1 MRTIG
6 ILLFGA
12 LFLFSDFRP
21 QNVGSA
27 HAAESGFGVYLLGS
41 RGLGAGIVPPPGFYF
56 ASESFF
62 YTGTYRGLIG
72 GSDGGTV
79 EGTIEVDLAFDLL
92 TPVWVTP
99 HKIAGG
105 QFGVSATLPVGYVG
119 VGIDTAD
126 ASTWD
131 SRVAIGDPLV
141 SAFLGWHRGELHW
154 NVVASA
160 YIPAGEYDGSRP
172 ANLSLN
178 RPALDVAATS
188 TWLSNAHALDVTAS
202 AGITLNGENAV
213 TNYQS
218 GTELHFEAAV
228 AKKIAKGLSIG
239 AVGYHYEQISGDKGA
254 GAVLGSF
261 KGRASALGAVLSYD
275 FTAGGLA
282 VSARLQ
288 VMQEFNVK
296 NRFEG
301 APVVV
306 NVVAWSA
313 P

>member
-1 MRTIG
+1 
-6 ILLFGA
+6 
-12 LFLFSDFRP
+12 
-21 QNVGSA
+21 V
-27 HAAESGFGVYLLGS
+27 
-41 RGLGAGIVPPPGFYF
+41 YF

-62 YTGTYRGLIG
+62 YSGTYQGPVASSSG
-72 GSDGGTV
+72 EPVPGTV
-79 EGTIEVDLAFDLL
+79 TVDLAFDLL

-99 HKIAGG
+99 IKVAGG

-119 VGIDTAD
+119 VGIKTAD
-126 ASTWD
+126 VSSWD
-131 SRVAIGDPLV
+131 SRIAIGDPLV
-141 SAFLGWHRGELHW
+141 SAFLGWHHHELHW
-154 NVVASA
+154 NLVASA
-160 YIPAGEYDGSRP
+160 YIPAGAYDGSRP
-172 ANLSLN
+172 ANLALN
-178 RPALDVAATS
+178 RPALDLAATS
-188 TWLSNAHALDVTAS
+188 TWLSNAYALDVTAS
-202 AGITLNGENAV
+202 AGITLNGENDV
-213 TNYQS
+213 TDYQT

-228 AKKIAKGLSIG
+228 AKKIASGLWAG

-261 KGRASALGAVLSYD
+261 KGRTSAIGAVLGYD
-275 FTAGGLA
+275 FTAGNLA

-301 APVVV
+301 APVLV